1 MKSKQILR
9 PILMLGIFVL
19 IITGM
24 LFTYQSF
31 KPDTTKGSKKIT
43 VEVVIPNEKTKEF
56 TLYTDEEYLRQPLE
70 KEKLIVG
77 SESQYGLFIQEV
89 NGHKADEAKQE
100 WWCVTKDGKTLNT
113 GVDTTPITNG
123 DHFELTLT
131 IGY

>member
-43 VEVVIPNEKTKEF
+43 VEVVIP
-56 TLYTDEEYLRQPLE
+56 
-70 KEKLIVG
+70 G
-77 SESQYGLFIQEV
+77 S
-89 NGHKADEAKQE
+89 
-100 WWCVTKDGKTLNT
+100 
-113 GVDTTPITNG
+113 
-123 DHFELTLT
+123 LTLA
-131 IGY
+131 YKKNRLKP